1 MPKPTRI
8 GYSETTICQTNG
20 RGTLRYCG
28 NHLNLRDS
36 AAADKRCHNV
46 FFNMSCCPARLPV
59 IDGFGGLNDTAK
71 VQLFSELTKKNYK
84 ITQGIPNFETNLYIC
99 SMKITL

>member
-1 MPKPTRI
+1 
-8 GYSETTICQTNG
+8 
-20 RGTLRYCG
+20 
-28 NHLNLRDS
+28 
-36 AAADKRCHNV
+36 
-46 FFNMSCCPARLPV
+46 MSCHLSRLPV

-71 VQLFSELTKKNYK
+71 VQLFSELTKKIYK